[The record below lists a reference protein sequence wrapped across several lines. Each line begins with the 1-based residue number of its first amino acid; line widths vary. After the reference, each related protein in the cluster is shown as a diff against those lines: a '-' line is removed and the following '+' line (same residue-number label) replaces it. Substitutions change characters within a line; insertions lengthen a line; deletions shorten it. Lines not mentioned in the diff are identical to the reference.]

1 MMALEIEVSTI
12 SDVKL
17 FIILD
22 IDVKMIVTILMFLL
36 TNDAL
41 LNLSLS
47 F

>member
-1 MMALEIEVSTI
+1 MIALEIEVSTI

-17 FIILD
+17 FIIPD

-36 TNDAL
+36 ANDAL
-41 LNLSLS
+41 LNRGFS

>member
-1 MMALEIEVSTI
+1 MIALEIEVSTI

-17 FIILD
+17 FLILN

-41 LNLSLS
+41 LNRGFS